1 MRSAISDRQRR
12 HRAATSKALVRAV
25 RYCKACGRG
34 QVPSKRW
41 NPDEGSAWTCRYC
54 QHDHSLRTER

>member
-25 RYCKACGRG
+25 RYCKARDRRLK
-34 QVPSKRW
+34 S
-41 NPDEGSAWTCRYC
+41 CRYN
-54 QHDHSLRTER
+54 QL